1 METVRDAKPTLP
13 IHFQLIDIWQRTLG
27 CPIESIS
34 ESFFDLGGHS
44 LLVARLL
51 DDIEA
56 ETDRFI
62 PVATFLDNPTIAGC
76 TTALLARSSTGGPI
90 TALQNGNGAIPLF
103 FFHGDILGGGFY
115 VRRLMPEFGADQ
127 PLYVISPPRLD
138 PGAPLPK
145 IEQIASERITA
156 MKSQVSHGPY
166 ALAGFCIG
174 GVVAYEVARQ
184 LEAQGESVKT
194 VVMIDPEIGS
204 HSEALCLRA
213 VDWIGERRQMNPSE
227 KVEHFMTAQRKL
239 TRLRQVK
246 KSPLKEKRDFLVNSI
261 RKLRGNG
268 ETPSPSSPETSTA
281 DDSQNGN
288 VLDAFQWLA
297 TAYRPPRYEGRVKL
311 LYTAEQLEATPHLLR
326 EWRKAAPNLRTKRI
340 IGRHLTAI
348 TTHGAAIVAAIRAEL
363 KMIQMLSFGLCE
375 MLVMV

>member
-1 METVRDAKPTLP
+1 
-13 IHFQLIDIWQRTLG
+13 
-27 CPIESIS
+27 
-34 ESFFDLGGHS
+34 
-44 LLVARLL
+44 
-51 DDIEA
+51 
-56 ETDRFI
+56 
-62 PVATFLDNPTIAGC
+62 
-76 TTALLARSSTGGPI
+76 
-90 TALQNGNGAIPLF
+90 
-103 FFHGDILGGGFY
+103 
-115 VRRLMPEFGADQ
+115 MPEFGADQ
-127 PLYVISPPRLD
+127 PLYVISPPKLD
-138 PGAPLPK
+138 SEAPLPT
-145 IEQIASERITA
+145 IEQIASERIAA
-156 MKSQVSHGPY
+156 MKSQVSQGPY

-184 LEAQGESVKT
+184 LRAQGESVKT

-227 KVEHFMTAQRKL
+227 KIERFMTAQRKL
-239 TRLRQVK
+239 SRLRQVK

-268 ETPSPSSPETSTA
+268 ETPSTDSSDVPAA
-281 DDSQNGN
+281 DDSPNGIQ
-288 VLDAFQWLA
+288 LDAFQWLA

-340 IGRHLTAI
+340 VGRHLTAI

-363 KMIQMLSFGLCE
+363 KMIQMLSIGLCE
-375 MLVMV
+375 MFML

>member
-1 METVRDAKPTLP
+1 METVRGAKPSLP

-27 CPIESIS
+27 SPVESIS

-51 DDIEA
+51 DEIEA
-56 ETDRFI
+56 ETGRLI

-76 TTALLARSSTGGPI
+76 TGALLARTSNGGPI
-90 TALQNGNGAIPLF
+90 TALQDGNGAIPLF

-127 PLYVISPPRLD
+127 PLYVISPPKLD
-138 PGAPLPK
+138 AEEPLPT
-145 IEQIASERITA
+145 IEQIASERIAA
-156 MKSQVSHGPY
+156 MKSQVSQGPY

-184 LEAQGESVKT
+184 LRAQGESVKT

-213 VDWIGERRQMNPSE
+213 VDWIGERRQMNTSE
-227 KVEHFMTAQRKL
+227 KIERFMTAQRKL
-239 TRLRQVK
+239 SRLRQVK
-246 KSPLKEKRDFLVNSI
+246 KSPLKEKRDFLVNSL
-261 RKLRGNG
+261 RKLRGDG
-268 ETPSPSSPETSTA
+268 EEPSTDSPDVPVA
-281 DDSQNGN
+281 DDSPNGHQ
-288 VLDAFQWLA
+288 LDAFQWLA
-297 TAYRPPRYEGRVKL
+297 TAYRPARYEGRVKL

-363 KMIQMLSFGLCE
+363 KMIQMLSIGLCE
-375 MLVMV
+375 MFVL

>member
-1 METVRDAKPTLP
+1 
-13 IHFQLIDIWQRTLG
+13 
-27 CPIESIS
+27 
-34 ESFFDLGGHS
+34 
-44 LLVARLL
+44 
-51 DDIEA
+51 
-56 ETDRFI
+56 
-62 PVATFLDNPTIAGC
+62 
-76 TTALLARSSTGGPI
+76 
-90 TALQNGNGAIPLF
+90 
-103 FFHGDILGGGFY
+103 
-115 VRRLMPEFGADQ
+115 
-127 PLYVISPPRLD
+127 
-138 PGAPLPK
+138 
-145 IEQIASERITA
+145 
-156 MKSQVSHGPY
+156 
-166 ALAGFCIG
+166 
-174 GVVAYEVARQ
+174 VVAYEVARQ
-184 LEAQGESVKT
+184 LEAEGESVKT

-213 VDWIGERRQMNPSE
+213 VDWFGERRQMNPSE
-227 KVEHFMTAQRKL
+227 KIEHFMTAQRKL

-246 KSPLKEKRDFLVNSI
+246 KSPLKEKRDFLLNSI
-261 RKLRGNG
+261 RKLRGN
-268 ETPSPSSPETSTA
+268 EKAPATESPEASA
-281 DDSQNGN
+281 SDDSQNGN